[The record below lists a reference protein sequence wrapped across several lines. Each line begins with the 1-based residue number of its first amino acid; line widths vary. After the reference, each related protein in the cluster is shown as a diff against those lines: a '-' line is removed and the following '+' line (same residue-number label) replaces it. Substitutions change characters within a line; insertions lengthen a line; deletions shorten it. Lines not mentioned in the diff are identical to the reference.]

1 MAMAAALECRV
12 DDAGVGRIR
21 FNRPEIH
28 NAFDNALIESLGAA
42 IDALARN
49 AAVHAVVIAAAGV
62 SFCAGGDLAWM
73 LRMGEAREAENV
85 ADALKLA
92 RVLGGLAT
100 LPKPTLALVQG
111 PAYGGGVGVVAACDI
126 AVAAREA
133 RFALTEVRLG
143 IIPAVISP
151 YVVAAIGARAAA
163 RYALT
168 AEPFD
173 AGEALRLG
181 LVHEV
186 VAAGDLEAAAARTL
200 GALARNSAEAMA
212 DAKALIRA
220 IAGRPIDAALM
231 QETAERIARAR
242 ARPDA
247 KTRIAAFLKRKQAR

>member
-1 MAMAAALECRV
+1 MAEALAYSIDE
-12 DDAGVGRIR
+12 AGFGHIR

-28 NAFDNALIESLGAA
+28 NAFDNTLIESLSAA
-42 IDALARN
+42 IEALRSDAR
-49 AAVHAVVIAAAGV
+49 VRAVVIAAEGA

-73 LRMGEAREAENV
+73 LRMGQAPEPENV

-92 RVLGGLAT
+92 RVLNALAT

-126 AVAAREA
+126 AIAAPEA

-143 IIPAVISP
+143 ILPAVISP

-173 AGEALRLG
+173 AAEAVRLG

-186 VAAGDLEAAAARTL
+186 VEAGALEAAGARMLAAL
-200 GALARNSAEAMA
+200 GRNSPEAMA
-212 DAKALIRA
+212 DAKALIRTV
-220 IAGRPIDAALM
+220 AGRPIDAALM
-231 QETAERIARAR
+231 QVTAERIARAR

-247 KTRIAAFLKRKQAR
+247 QARITAFLHRKQAQ

>member
-1 MAMAAALECRV
+1 MATTAALECHV
-12 DDAGVGRIR
+12 DDAGLGHIR

-28 NAFDNALIESLGAA
+28 NAFDTALIESLSAA
-42 IDALARN
+42 IDALGGD
-49 AAVHAVVIAAAGV
+49 AAVRAVVIAAEGP

-73 LRMGEAREAENV
+73 LRMARAPAAENV

-92 RVLGGLAT
+92 GVLNALAT
-100 LPKPTLALVQG
+100 LAKPTLALIQG
-111 PAYGGGVGVVAACDI
+111 PAYGGGVGIVAACDI
-126 AVAAREA
+126 AIAAREA

-173 AGEALRLG
+173 ADQALRLG

-186 VAAGDLEAAAARTL
+186 VAASDLEAAAARTL
-200 GALARNSAEAMA
+200 AAFSRNSAEAMA

-220 IAGRPIDAALM
+220 IAGRPVDAALM
-231 QETAERIARAR
+231 AETAQAIARAR

-247 KTRIAAFLKRKQAR
+247 QARIAAFLRRKHGR

>member
-1 MAMAAALECRV
+1 MADALVCSIDE
-12 DDAGVGRIR
+12 AGVGRIR
-21 FNRPEIH
+21 FNRPQIH

-42 IDALARN
+42 IEALGADAR
-49 AAVHAVVIAAAGV
+49 VRAVVIAAEGA

-73 LRMGEAREAENV
+73 LRMGEAPDADNV

-92 RVLGGLAT
+92 RVLGALAT

-126 AVAAREA
+126 AIAAEEA

-163 RYALT
+163 RYALM
-168 AEPFD
+168 ALPFD
-173 AGEALRLG
+173 AAEALRLG

-186 VAAGDLEAAAARTL
+186 VQAGELESAGARTL
-200 GALARNSAEAMA
+200 AALGRNSTAAMA
-212 DAKALIRA
+212 EAKALMRA
-220 IAGRPIDAALM
+220 VAGRPVDAALM
-231 QETAERIARAR
+231 EETAQAIARAR
-242 ARPDA
+242 ARREAQD
-247 KTRIAAFLKRKQAR
+247 RITAFLKRKQGG

>member
-1 MAMAAALECRV
+1 M
-12 DDAGVGRIR
+12 GHIR
-21 FNRPEIH
+21 FNRPQIH

-42 IDALARN
+42 ITALGADAR
-49 AAVHAVVIAAAGV
+49 VRAVVIAAEGA

-73 LRMGEAREAENV
+73 LRMGQAPEADNV

-92 RVLGGLAT
+92 RVLHALAT

-126 AVAAREA
+126 AIAAPEA
-133 RFALTEVRLG
+133 RFALTEARLG

-168 AEPFD
+168 ALPFD
-173 AGEALRLG
+173 AAEALRLG

-186 VAAGDLEAAAARTL
+186 VEAGALGSAGARTL
-200 GALARNSAEAMA
+200 AALGANSAEAMA

-220 IAGRPIDAALM
+220 VAGRPIDATLM
-231 QETAERIARAR
+231 QETAESIARAR

-247 KTRIAAFLKRKQAR
+247 QARITAFLSRKQAR

>member
-1 MAMAAALECRV
+1 MAEALV
-12 DDAGVGRIR
+12 YSIDDEGVGRIR

-28 NAFDNALIESLGAA
+28 NAFDNALIESLGGA
-42 IDALARN
+42 IEALAADSHVR
-49 AAVHAVVIAAAGV
+49 AVVIAAEGA

-73 LRMGEAREAENV
+73 LRMGEAPDAENV

-92 RVLGGLAT
+92 RVLGALAT

-126 AVAAREA
+126 AIAAKEA

-173 AGEALRLG
+173 AAEALRLG

-186 VAAGDLEAAAARTL
+186 AAAGALEAAGARMLAAM
-200 GALARNSAEAMA
+200 GRNSAEAMA

-220 IAGRPIDAALM
+220 VAGRPVDAALM
-231 QETAERIARAR
+231 EETAQAIAHAR
-242 ARPDA
+242 TRPDA
-247 KTRIAAFLKRKQAR
+247 KARIAAFLNRKQGR

>member
-1 MAMAAALECRV
+1 MADALAYSIDET
-12 DDAGVGRIR
+12 GVGRIR
-21 FNRPEIH
+21 FNRPQIH

-42 IDALARN
+42 IEALGADAR
-49 AAVHAVVIAAAGV
+49 VRAVVIAAEGA

-73 LRMGEAREAENV
+73 LRMGEAPEAENV

-92 RVLGGLAT
+92 RVLGALAT

-111 PAYGGGVGVVAACDI
+111 PAYGGGVGVIAACDI
-126 AVAAREA
+126 AIAAKEA

-151 YVVAAIGARAAA
+151 YVVAAIGARASA

-173 AGEALRLG
+173 AAEALRLG

-186 VAAGDLEAAAARTL
+186 VAAGDLEAAGARMLTAL
-200 GALARNSAEAMA
+200 GRNSPEAMA

-220 IAGRPIDAALM
+220 VAGRPVDAALM
-231 QETAERIARAR
+231 QETAQAIARAR
-242 ARPDA
+242 TRPDA
-247 KTRIAAFLKRKQAR
+247 QARVAAFLKRKQGR

>member
-1 MAMAAALECRV
+1 MAEALAYSIDE
-12 DDAGVGRIR
+12 AGLGRIR

-42 IDALARN
+42 IEALRSD
-49 AAVHAVVIAAAGV
+49 VRVRAVVIAAEGTN
-62 SFCAGGDLAWM
+62 FCAGGDLAWM
-73 LRMGEAREAENV
+73 LRMGQAPEPENV

-92 RVLGGLAT
+92 RVLNALAT

-126 AVAAREA
+126 AIAAPEA
-133 RFALTEVRLG
+133 RFALTEARLG
-143 IIPAVISP
+143 ILPAVISP

-173 AGEALRLG
+173 AAEAVRLG

-186 VAAGDLEAAAARTL
+186 VEAGALEAAGARMLAAL
-200 GALARNSAEAMA
+200 GRNSPEAMA
-212 DAKALIRA
+212 DAKALIRTV
-220 IAGRPIDAALM
+220 AGRPIDAALM
-231 QETAERIARAR
+231 QVTAERIARAR

-247 KTRIAAFLKRKQAR
+247 QARITAFLHRKQAQ

>member
-1 MAMAAALECRV
+1 MADALAYSIDE
-12 DDAGVGRIR
+12 AGVGRIR
-21 FNRPEIH
+21 FNRPQIH
-28 NAFDNALIESLGAA
+28 NAFDSALIESLGAA
-42 IDALARN
+42 IEAMGADAR
-49 AAVHAVVIAAAGV
+49 VRAVVIAAEGV

-73 LRMGEAREAENV
+73 LRMGEAPEAENL

-92 RVLGGLAT
+92 RVLGALAA

-126 AVAAREA
+126 AIAAEEA

-151 YVVAAIGARAAA
+151 YVVAAIGAREAV

-168 AEPFD
+168 ADPFD
-173 AGEALRLG
+173 ATEALRLG

-186 VAAGDLEAAAARTL
+186 VAAGDLEAAGARMLAAL
-200 GALARNSAEAMA
+200 GRNSPEAMA

-220 IAGRPIDAALM
+220 VAGQPVDAALM
-231 QETAERIARAR
+231 QETAQAIARAR
-242 ARPDA
+242 ARPEA
-247 KTRIAAFLKRKQAR
+247 QARIATFLKRKAQSA

>member
-1 MAMAAALECRV
+1 MADALAYSIDE
-12 DDAGVGRIR
+12 DGVGRIR
-21 FNRPEIH
+21 FNRPQIH
-28 NAFDNALIESLGAA
+28 NAFDNALIESLGGA
-42 IDALARN
+42 IEALAADAR
-49 AAVHAVVIAAAGV
+49 VRAVVIAAEGA

-73 LRMGEAREAENV
+73 LRMGEAPDAENV

-92 RVLGGLAT
+92 RVLNALAT
-100 LPKPTLALVQG
+100 LSKPTLALVQG

-126 AVAAREA
+126 AIAAEEA

-151 YVVAAIGARAAA
+151 YVVGAIGARAAA

-173 AGEALRLG
+173 ATEALRLG

-186 VAAGDLEAAAARTL
+186 VAAGDLEAAGARMLAAL
-200 GALARNSAEAMA
+200 GRNSTAAMA
-212 DAKALIRA
+212 DAKALIRTV
-220 IAGRPIDAALM
+220 AGRPVDAALM
-231 QETAERIARAR
+231 QETAHAIARAR

-247 KTRIAAFLKRKQAR
+247 QARIAAFLKRKQGR

>member
-1 MAMAAALECRV
+1 MADALAYSIDE
-12 DDAGVGRIR
+12 AGVGRIR
-21 FNRPEIH
+21 FNRPQIH

-42 IDALARN
+42 IEALGADGR
-49 AAVHAVVIAAAGV
+49 VRAVVIAAEGA

-73 LRMGEAREAENV
+73 LHMGEAPEAENA

-92 RVLGGLAT
+92 RVLHALAT
-100 LPKPTLALVQG
+100 ISKPTLALVQG

-126 AVAAREA
+126 AIAEPDA

-173 AGEALRLG
+173 ATEALRLG

-186 VAAGDLEAAAARTL
+186 VAAGALEEAGARMLAAL
-200 GALARNSAEAMA
+200 GRNSTAAMA
-212 DAKALIRA
+212 ESKALMRA
-220 IAGRPIDAALM
+220 VAGRPVDAALM
-231 QETAERIARAR
+231 EETAEAIARAR
-242 ARPDA
+242 ARGDA
-247 KTRIAAFLKRKQAR
+247 HDRIAAFLKRKEGR